1 MMGGVPLTEERKDA
15 LVAAVPGSRENLTER
30 AYQVLRQRI
39 LSHVIAPGEA
49 INDTALAQELGMSRT
64 PVREGLLALQQ
75 RGLVRIVPRVGHFA
89 SEITSADVF
98 EAYEVRMLLEP
109 AAAEMA
115 AQRITPA
122 EAEALRPL
130 VGYGPEEITPDL
142 FARAVDLNRQ
152 FHVGIAEVTH
162 NHRLVQLYSQLM
174 DDLTRV
180 VYYELHQGLTSG
192 AWRDE
197 HLAILDALA
206 RHDVEEAG
214 RLMREDILETHV
226 LVQEGVWLRY
236 RDLLEHRR
244 PLRLT

>member
-1 MMGGVPLTEERKDA
+1 M
-15 LVAAVPGSRENLTER
+15 AVVSPGRENLTAR
-30 AYQVLRQRI
+30 AYQVLLRRI
-39 LSHVIAPGEA
+39 LSHAIAPGEA
-49 INDTALAQELGMSRT
+49 IDDAALAQELGMSRT

-89 SEITSADVF
+89 SEITPADVF

-115 AQRITPA
+115 ARRITPA
-122 EAEALRPL
+122 ELESLRRL
-130 VGYGPEEITPDL
+130 VGFGPEEITPAL
-142 FARAVDLNRQ
+142 FPRAVDLNRQ
-152 FHVGIAEVTH
+152 FHVGVAEVSQ
-162 NHRLVQLYSQLM
+162 NRRLVQLYSQLM

-180 VYYELHQGLTSG
+180 VHYELLHGLSSG

-206 RHDVEEAG
+206 RHDAEEAG
-214 RLMREDILETHV
+214 RLMREDILNTHV

-244 PLRLT
+244 PLQPPAQTPMRER

>member
-1 MMGGVPLTEERKDA
+1 M
-15 LVAAVPGSRENLTER
+15 AVVSRGRENLTAR
-30 AYQVLRQRI
+30 AYQVLLRRI
-39 LSHVIAPGEA
+39 LSHAIAPGEA
-49 INDTALAQELGMSRT
+49 IDDAALAQELGMSRT

-89 SEITSADVF
+89 SEITPADVF

-115 AQRITPA
+115 ARQITPS
-122 EAEALRPL
+122 EVVSLRCL
-130 VGYGPEEITPDL
+130 VGFGPEEITPAMFL
-142 FARAVDLNRQ
+142 RAVDLNRQ
-152 FHVGIAEVTH
+152 FHVGVAAVSH

-180 VYYELHQGLTSG
+180 VYYELLHGLSSG

-206 RHDVEEAG
+206 RHNADEAG
-214 RLMREDILETHV
+214 RLMREAILDTHV

-244 PLRLT
+244 PLRPPG